1 MLAMKFVTLAG
12 FVVVVLILLSLA
24 MVAAGRAEFTEL
36 RGFTYIIAL
45 LLLDAAQ
52 DAAQRVDEALSG
64 TASLGAV
71 FTALLTLI

>member
-1 MLAMKFVTLAG
+1 MKFVTMAG

-24 MVAAGRAEFTEL
+24 MVAAGRVEFTEL
-36 RGFTYIIAL
+36 HGFEYIIAM

-52 DAAQRVDEALSG
+52 DAAQRGDEALSG

>member
-1 MLAMKFVTLAG
+1 MLAGL
-12 FVVVVLILLSLA
+12 VVVVLILLSLA

-36 RGFTYIIAL
+36 RGFAYIIAM

-52 DAAQRVDEALSG
+52 DAAQRGDEALSG
-64 TASLGAV
+64 AASLGAI